1 MGRPKEHGEHTRE
14 ALLQAAEELLTE
26 GGEQALSV
34 RAVAERVGTSTRA
47 VYSLFGSKDGLL
59 SALGQHGFEL
69 LTEAVDQLPLTD
81 DPIADI
87 VEGGAIGFRRWWR
100 AHPELFRLAFDRLV
114 VAGPGGVRV
123 SQAGL
128 VALGRLKMRIQRA
141 SDAGLLGGCDVDEVT
156 AQMDALT
163 EGLTIVEGRHGP
175 LLHSEPEEIWRQ
187 AMRALLDGLRGA
199 APASPARAPRAGG
212 PGGGLGAVALLP
224 GEPGPVGD
232 RNSGPDP
239 PG

>member
-34 RAVAERVGTSTRA
+34 RAVADRVGTSTRA
-47 VYSLFGSKDGLL
+47 VYSVFGSKDGLL

-69 LTEAVDQLPLTD
+69 LTAAVDQLPLTD

-87 VEGGAIGFRRWWR
+87 VEGGAVGFRGWWR
-100 AHPELFRLAFDRLV
+100 AHPQLFRLAFDHLV
-114 VAGPGGVRV
+114 VKGPGGMRV

-128 VALGRLKMRIQRA
+128 VALGRLKLRVQRA
-141 SDAGLLGGCDVDEVT
+141 SDAGVLGDCDVDEVT
-156 AQMDALT
+156 AQVDALS
-163 EGLTIVEGRHGP
+163 EGLTIVEGRHAP
-175 LLHSEPEEIWRQ
+175 LLHSEPEQIWRE
-187 AMRALLDGLRGA
+187 ALRALLNGLRC
-199 APASPARAPRAGG
+199 
-212 PGGGLGAVALLP
+212 GGLRCGPLP
-224 GEPGPVGD
+224 SGEPGPVGD

-239 PG
+239 PD

>member
-1 MGRPKEHGEHTRE
+1 MGRQKKHGEHTRE
-14 ALLQAAEELLTE
+14 ALLQAAEALLAD

-47 VYSLFGSKDGLL
+47 VYSVFGSKDGLL

-69 LTEAVDQLPLTD
+69 LSAVVDELPPTD

-87 VEGGAIGFRRWWR
+87 VEGGVMGFRRWWR
-100 AHPELFRLAFDRLV
+100 RNPRLFRLAFDHLV
-114 VAGPGGVRV
+114 VAGPGGVKV

-128 VALGRLKMRIQRA
+128 AALGRLKLRVQRA

-156 AQMDALT
+156 AQIEALC

-175 LLHSEPEEIWRQ
+175 LLHSEPEEIWRE
-187 AMRALLDGLRGA
+187 ALRALLDGLRGA
-199 APASPARAPRAGG
+199 TSAPLPREGGAGG
-212 PGGGLGAVALLP
+212 DLSAVALLP

-232 RNSGPDP
+232 RSSGPDP
-239 PG
+239 PS